1 LKPDPVS
8 DTVSGFSNHFALSAQ
23 IDSLKT
29 LRYTPAGLPA
39 LDLELSHES
48 EVEEA
53 GQKRQVKLVVKAVAL
68 GSLAEALVK
77 QHVGSRWCFSGF
89 LAASR
94 NKPQPSRQL
103 VFHIQAFQA
112 EVILPSISAADVPT
126 GALSA
131 TE

>member
-1 LKPDPVS
+1 MTGLVS

-53 GQKRQVKLVVKAVAL
+53 GQNRQVKLVVKAVAL

-77 QHVGSRWCFSGF
+77 QHVGSRWRFSGF
-89 LAASR
+89 LAALR
-94 NKPQPSRQL
+94 NKPQPSKQL
-103 VFHIQAFQA
+103 VFHIQVFQS
-112 EVILPSISAADVPT
+112 EVILPSISAADVPNGT
-126 GALSA
+126 LPV